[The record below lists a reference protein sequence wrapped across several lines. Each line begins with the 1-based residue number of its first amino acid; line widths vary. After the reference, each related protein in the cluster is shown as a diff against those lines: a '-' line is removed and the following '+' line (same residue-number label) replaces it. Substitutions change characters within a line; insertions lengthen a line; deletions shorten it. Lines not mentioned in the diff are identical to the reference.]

1 MNTKIQL
8 LFVGYGS
15 IAKKHIN
22 SIITIC
28 EERGLVPSFD
38 LLRVKNNSVIDS
50 NHDKYVGNIFSK
62 YPSKQYDAVFITNPT
77 SMHYDSLINTIG
89 LSNYFFVE
97 KPIFDFNS
105 YDLTFMSNY
114 KNKTIYVA
122 CPLRHTT
129 MYKKIKEFCTNNLI
143 LSAQVICS
151 SYLPE
156 WRQGQDYTNSYSS
169 DSSRGGGVDLDM
181 IHEWDYVVDLF
192 GVPLETK
199 QFKQKI
205 SKLTINSVDIAIYI
219 ARYKDKLVEIHLDY
233 FGRKNI
239 RNIRL
244 FTNES
249 TFLFDFLNGEITN
262 ETIGKT
268 EYIPDN
274 KGQFNELNYFLDL
287 TNNKKLSNINT
298 IENSL
303 SVLNVAKGH

>member
-15 IAKKHIN
+15 IAKQHIN

-38 LLRVKNNSVIDS
+38 LVRVKRNSIIDS
-50 NHDKYVGNIFSK
+50 NHLRYLGKIFSK
-62 YPSKQYDAVFITNPT
+62 YPKKKYDSVFITNPT
-77 SMHYDSLINTIG
+77 YMHYDSLVKTIE
-89 LSNYFFVE
+89 LSNYFFIE

-105 YDLTFMSNY
+105 YDLSFMNNY
-114 KNKTIYVA
+114 NNKIIYVA

-129 MYKKIKEFCTNNLI
+129 MYKKIKEFCTNNSI

-156 WRQGQDYTNSYSS
+156 WREDQDYKNSYSS
-169 DSSRGGGVDLDM
+169 DSLRGGGVDLDL

-268 EYIPDN
+268 EYILDN
-274 KGQFNELNYFLDL
+274 KGQFNELIYFLDL
-287 TNNKKLSNINT
+287 INNKKLSNINT

-303 SVLNVAKGH
+303 LVLNVAKGL

>member
-15 IAKKHIN
+15 IAKQHIN

-38 LLRVKNNSVIDS
+38 LVRVKRNSIIDS
-50 NHDKYVGNIFSK
+50 NHLRYLGKIFSK
-62 YPSKQYDAVFITNPT
+62 YPKKKYDSVFITNPT
-77 SMHYDSLINTIG
+77 NMHYDSLVKTIE
-89 LSNYFFVE
+89 LSNYFFIE

-105 YDLTFMSNY
+105 YDLSFMNNY
-114 KNKTIYVA
+114 NNKIIYVA

-129 MYKKIKEFCTNNLI
+129 MYKKIKEFSTNNLI

-156 WRQGQDYTNSYSS
+156 WREDQDYKNSYSS
-169 DSSRGGGVDLDM
+169 DSLRGGGVDLDL

-199 QFKQKI
+199 QFKQKV

-268 EYIPDN
+268 EYILDN
-274 KGQFNELNYFLDL
+274 KEQVNELIYFLDL
-287 TNNKKLSNINT
+287 MNNTKLSNINT

-303 SVLNVAKGH
+303 LVLNVAKGL